1 MSCASGTI
9 YAYLG
14 EFHNNIHRSRAI
26 IGAAIIF
33 GISCMMMPTT
43 AWLFINQDWNFQVP
57 FIGLTYKPWRL
68 FLVACGIPGF
78 LAAFALTFLP
88 ESPKFLLSQGNKDA
102 AYQILEKMN
111 RWNNGKT
118 SEFELFEI
126 REEDDSIKKRERT
139 INNMNSRFPLL
150 KSVWHQT
157 VPLFKPPYL
166 KTTILICTIQFGI
179 YSTSTGFF
187 MFFAEILNKMSANFD
202 NFYDQRISMC
212 DAINLKPR
220 NMSFIE
226 QEQVSYRI
234 VSPAM
239 KQLYYPLFWLSI

>member
-14 EFHNNIHRSRAI
+14 EFHSNLHRSRAI
-26 IGAAIIF
+26 MGAAIIF
-33 GISCMMMPTT
+33 GMSCMMMPTT
-43 AWLFINQDWNFQVP
+43 AWLFINQDWKFQVP
-57 FIGLTYKPWRL
+57 YIGLTYKPWRL

-78 LAAFALTFLP
+78 LAAVALTFLP
-88 ESPKFLLSQGNKDA
+88 ESPRFLLSQGNKEA
-102 AYQILEKMN
+102 SYQILEKMN
-111 RWNNGKT
+111 RWNNGKN

-126 REEDDSIKKRERT
+126 REEADSIKKRERT
-139 INNMNSRFPLL
+139 INDMNSRFPLL
-150 KSVWHQT
+150 KSIWHQT

-166 KTTILICTIQFGI
+166 KSTILICTIQFGI

-187 MFFAEILNKMSANFD
+187 MFFAEILNKMSASLD
-202 NFYDQRISMC
+202 NFYDQRIFMC

-220 NMSFIE
+220 NLSVIAHD
-226 QEQVSYRI
+226 QVSFEI

-239 KQLYYPLFWLSI
+239 KQ